1 MHQTTGPTRR
11 LEQLLCFAT
20 QKTIVHRQNEFQ
32 LGCAVGTEDQIVV
45 LGKVIDALIDNFQ
58 EFASVVVSWAKRGPM
73 IYCSLSPPN
82 PPKTMIVLDVKF
94 IVKDGCHDEAVAAM
108 KEVAAETL
116 KEAGC
121 AEYRFAIPFAKGDP
135 IVLFEE
141 WESQDA
147 LNAHFE
153 TSHLA
158 AFREKMKQLLA
169 EPATIR
175 RYVVSEA
182 GPL

>member
-1 MHQTTGPTRR
+1 
-11 LEQLLCFAT
+11 
-20 QKTIVHRQNEFQ
+20 
-32 LGCAVGTEDQIVV
+32 
-45 LGKVIDALIDNFQ
+45 
-58 EFASVVVSWAKRGPM
+58 M
-73 IYCSLSPPN
+73 IYFGLSTPN
-82 PPKTMIVLDVKF
+82 PVNTMIVLDVKF
-94 IVKDGCHDEAVAAM
+94 VVKDGCHDEAVAAM

-121 AEYRFAIPFAKGDP
+121 AEYRFALPFAKGEP

-153 TSHLA
+153 TAHLA
-158 AFREKMKQLLA
+158 AFRAKMEQVLTG
-169 EPATIR
+169 PATIR

-182 GPL
+182 GPLKSD

>member
-1 MHQTTGPTRR
+1 
-11 LEQLLCFAT
+11 
-20 QKTIVHRQNEFQ
+20 
-32 LGCAVGTEDQIVV
+32 
-45 LGKVIDALIDNFQ
+45 
-58 EFASVVVSWAKRGPM
+58 
-73 IYCSLSPPN
+73 
-82 PPKTMIVLDVKF
+82 MIVLDVKF
-94 IVKDGCHDEAVAAM
+94 VVKEGCFDQTVAAM
-108 KEVAAETL
+108 NQVAAETL

-121 AEYRFAIPFAKGDP
+121 AEYRFALPFRPGEP

-141 WESQDA
+141 WESQEA

-158 AFREKMKQLLA
+158 AFREEMEELLS
-169 EPATIR
+169 ESPTIR

>member
-1 MHQTTGPTRR
+1 
-11 LEQLLCFAT
+11 
-20 QKTIVHRQNEFQ
+20 
-32 LGCAVGTEDQIVV
+32 
-45 LGKVIDALIDNFQ
+45 
-58 EFASVVVSWAKRGPM
+58 
-73 IYCSLSPPN
+73 
-82 PPKTMIVLDVKF
+82 MIVLDVKF
-94 IVKDGCHDEAVAAM
+94 HLKDGCFDEAVAAM
-108 KEVAAETL
+108 KEVAVETL
-116 KEAGC
+116 KETGC
-121 AEYRFAIPFAKGDP
+121 SEYRFALPLSEGNP

-158 AFREKMKQLLA
+158 AFRAKMEEVLA
-169 EPATIR
+169 EPPVIR